1 MLAGFGLT
9 VSAGPVDAI
18 RAVRRVLAALWMAL
32 FVAIGHQG
40 KAPPAARTR
49 IAGHRAAG
57 AGAGTRFVII
67 IPALGRV
74 YAMTIHPL
82 GGLSGALALIHLIMF
97 AAPGGPIAVS
107 AARLLGFA
115 A

>member
-9 VSAGPVDAI
+9 VSAGPVDAT
-18 RAVRRVLAALWMAL
+18 RAVHRVLAALWMAL

-49 IAGHRAAG
+49 IAGHRAAR
-57 AGAGTRFVII
+57 AGTVFVII

-74 YAMTIHPL
+74 YAMTIHSL
-82 GGLSGALALIHLIMF
+82 GGLSGALALIHLTMF
-97 AAPGGPIAVS
+97 AAPGGPITVS
-107 AARLLGFA
+107 AGWLLGFA